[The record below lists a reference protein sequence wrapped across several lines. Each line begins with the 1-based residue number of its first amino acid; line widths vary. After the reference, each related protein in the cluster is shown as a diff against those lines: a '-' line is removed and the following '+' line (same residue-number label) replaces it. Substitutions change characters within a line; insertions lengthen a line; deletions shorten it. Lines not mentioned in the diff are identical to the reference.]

1 MPCLPAR
8 GVQHTFETLPQA
20 RAAHLQQP
28 KAPPAD
34 TDITAGHSKLRSSA
48 TAGIVAKA
56 QLLSAPA
63 SSAEPVQERQQ
74 QQQEQQESE
83 SARIAE
89 VSAATASL
97 GHFPTSSPPA
107 DTTTAQ
113 TDTLTKQPVP
123 APLPQVGKVKTHS
136 SVVDPRSAV
145 STADAKFA
153 DTNAAD
159 ANPAGA
165 KSADTK
171 SADTKVVEANAA
183 ETKSAVAKAKASP
196 DKHGRSEASTT
207 STSEQGRPKSSSK

>member
-1 MPCLPAR
+1 MPCLPAG
-8 GVQHTFETLPQA
+8 GVQHTIETLPQA
-20 RAAHLQQP
+20 WAAHLQQL
-28 KAPPAD
+28 KASPAD
-34 TDITAGHSKLRSSA
+34 TDIAAGHSKLRSSA
-48 TAGIVAKA
+48 TEGIVDKA

-74 QQQEQQESE
+74 QQQESE

-89 VSAATASL
+89 VNAAIASL

-107 DTTTAQ
+107 DTITAQ

-136 SVVDPRSAV
+136 SVVDPMSAV

-165 KSADTK
+165 ESADTR

-183 ETKSAVAKAKASP
+183 ETKSAAAKAKASP

-207 STSEQGRPKSSSK
+207 LTSEQGRPKSSSK